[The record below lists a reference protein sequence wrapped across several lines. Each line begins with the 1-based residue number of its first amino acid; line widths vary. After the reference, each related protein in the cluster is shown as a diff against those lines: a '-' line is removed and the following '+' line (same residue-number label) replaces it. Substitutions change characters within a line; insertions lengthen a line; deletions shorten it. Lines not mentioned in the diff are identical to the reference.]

1 MDNIQHTIN
10 NIQHAIDLLDNNFM
24 SASASLNTKNA
35 FPKAKAELTEKCNLY
50 MALRIMAETLEKIEI
65 QINCID
71 NKIK

>member
-1 MDNIQHTIN
+1 MDNL
-10 NIQHAIDLLDNNFM
+10 QHAIELLDNNFI
-24 SASASLNTKNA
+24 SASASLHNKNA

>member
-1 MDNIQHTIN
+1 MDNL
-10 NIQHAIDLLDNNFM
+10 QHAIELLDNNFM

-35 FPKAKAELTEKCNLY
+35 FPKAELTEKCSLY

-65 QINCID
+65 QINRID